1 MERSTQYAVSRTGH
15 RFAAHSAGIP
25 AIRVES
31 QFGATVN
38 KKRIRWRRNQ
48 PNARSAKV
56 PTSFKLLNHDDTGRE
71 IIVEAKDL
79 MKTGIFPTDGVD
91 QGIEFVPQVR

>member
-1 MERSTQYAVSRTGH
+1 MERSAQYAASRAGP

-38 KKRIRWRRNQ
+38 EKRIRWQRNQ
-48 PNARSAKV
+48 PHAMSAKV
-56 PTSFKLLNHDDTGRE
+56 PTFFKLLDHDDAGRE

-79 MKTGIFPTDGVD
+79 MKTGTFPTDGVD
-91 QGIEFVPQVR
+91 Q